1 MMTARGGMDCDMPT
15 GMLTGMLTG
24 IITDMP
30 TGARADMEME
40 KQRHADR

>member
-1 MMTARGGMDCDMPT
+1 MMTARGGMDCDMP
-15 GMLTGMLTG
+15 TGMLTG